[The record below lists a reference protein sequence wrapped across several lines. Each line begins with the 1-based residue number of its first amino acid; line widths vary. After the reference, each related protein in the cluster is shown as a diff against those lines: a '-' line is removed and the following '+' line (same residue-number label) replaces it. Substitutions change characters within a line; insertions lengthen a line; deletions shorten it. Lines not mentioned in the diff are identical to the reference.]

1 MNSSQSSNN
10 PTTVVIPPSHPLY
23 TVIMETGKKR
33 PRSFIDLASP
43 PPQPK
48 KSRTN

>member
-1 MNSSQSSNN
+1 MNPSTTSSS
-10 PTTVVIPPSHPLY
+10 TTVVIPPSHPLY

-33 PRSFIDLASP
+33 PRPFVDLAA
-43 PPQPK
+43 PQPLPK